1 VRFRNSVTA
10 AAGLL
15 ALLGANALPLNGQEE
30 PLPPVQPR
38 TFIADAALP
47 SVTLPVE
54 PIRSEAAPESG
65 TLAQAARANDYATF
79 AALYERH
86 PAAAWR
92 PLYELWT
99 YSVTDPIGAFYG
111 EDTFTRLSRAYPGLA
126 AAIARNRIVDDR
138 GHTFYPTSE
147 TRTFI
152 LERVLDG
159 DTPRTTIAHLTPTP
173 SRTHTTSHSTTKSAR
188 VETPKHTKKPVRS
201 ADATHATPRH
211 ETRSAHA
218 NAPVHAR
225 ASSNAKSATPHAT
238 KSAQTTAPQHATAAP
253 IAPPVVVHAEPVT
266 ATPNA
271 SSSANSAAPNP
282 APIST
287 TPAPIPASTASNTP
301 VAPPTAT
308 PAPITPTVV
317 DSTPAQEPVQLPQPP
332 ANGKPDLA
340 SRGLLL
346 VIIGLIGIGV
356 LAVILRTPSDAARE
370 AKTPTAPPATPPTP
384 PPAPQPEKPAA
395 PVEPIRRAS
404 GQHRR

>member
-1 VRFRNSVTA
+1 MRFRNSVTA
-10 AAGLL
+10 AAGLV
-15 ALLGANALPLNGQEE
+15 ALLGASALPLNGQEE

-54 PIRSEAAPESG
+54 PIRSEAATESG

-99 YSVTDPIGAFYG
+99 YSVTDPVGAFYG

-126 AAIARNRIVDDR
+126 AAIARDRIVDDR
-138 GHTFYPTSE
+138 GRAFYPTSE

-159 DTPRTTIAHLTPTP
+159 DTPRTTIAHLTTTP
-173 SRTHTTSHSTTKSAR
+173 KTSRTHTTSHSTTKSAR
-188 VETPKHTKKPVRS
+188 VEAPKHTKKPVRS
-201 ADATHATPRH
+201 ADATHATPTH
-211 ETRSAHA
+211 ATRSAHA
-218 NAPVHAR
+218 NAPTHASE
-225 ASSNAKSATPHAT
+225 SSHAKPATPHAT
-238 KSAQTTAPQHATAAP
+238 KSAQTTTPEHATAAP

-271 SSSANSAAPNP
+271 NANSAASNP

-287 TPAPIPASTASNTP
+287 TPAPIPAPAASSTP
-301 VAPPTAT
+301 VAPPTTA

-317 DSTPAQEPVQLPQPP
+317 DSTPAQDPVQLPQPP

-356 LAVILRTPSDAARE
+356 LAVILRTPSDAPRE
-370 AKTPTAPPATPPTP
+370 AKAPAAPPATPPTP
-384 PPAPQPEKPAA
+384 PPAPEPEKPAA